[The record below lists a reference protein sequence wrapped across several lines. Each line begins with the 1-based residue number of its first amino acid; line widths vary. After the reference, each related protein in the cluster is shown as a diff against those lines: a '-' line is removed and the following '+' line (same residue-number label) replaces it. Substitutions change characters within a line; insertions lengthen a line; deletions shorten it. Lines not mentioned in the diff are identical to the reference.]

1 VLDEATQA
9 VDPWALAA
17 LVCADRAV
25 LAGDPCQL
33 PPTVV
38 DTTAAQSGL
47 ATSLFE
53 RLTATQAERL
63 LRLLTVQYRMHSA
76 LMQFPS
82 ESMYAGKLIAAPEAS
97 ENSLQQLGIAEDPL
111 RLGPLV
117 FLDTAGKGYVEERS
131 EDDPSTKN
139 PGQAERV
146 ALEVRRLLARGLAA
160 TGIGVITPYDAQ
172 VRVLRDL
179 LRDACEAGVE
189 ISSVD
194 GFQGREKEAIIVD
207 LVRSNDRGDLGF
219 LRDTRRM
226 NVALTRAKRF
236 LMVVG
241 DSATLAADAYYRAFM
256 DAADAQ
262 NATLSAWADDGTL

>member
-1 VLDEATQA
+1 
-9 VDPWALAA
+9 
-17 LVCADRAV
+17 
-25 LAGDPCQL
+25 
-33 PPTVV
+33 
-38 DTTAAQSGL
+38 
-47 ATSLFE
+47 
-53 RLTATQAERL
+53 
-63 LRLLTVQYRMHSA
+63 MHSA

-82 ESMYAGKLIAAPEAS
+82 ESMYGGNLTAAPEAS
-97 ENSLQQLGIAEDPL
+97 QHTLQQLGVAEDAL
-111 RLGPLV
+111 RPGPLV
-117 FLDTAGKGYVEERS
+117 FLDTAGKGYTEERS

-146 ALEVRRLLARGLAA
+146 ALEVRRVLARGLAA
-160 TGIGVITPYDAQ
+160 SELGVIAPYDAQ

-179 LRDACEAGVE
+179 LRDACDAGLE

-207 LVRSNDRGDLGF
+207 LVRCNERSELGF

-241 DSATLAADAYYRAFM
+241 DSATLAGDAYYRAFM
-256 DAADAQ
+256 DAADTQ
-262 NATLSAWADDGTL
+262 GATLSAWSDDGTWSP